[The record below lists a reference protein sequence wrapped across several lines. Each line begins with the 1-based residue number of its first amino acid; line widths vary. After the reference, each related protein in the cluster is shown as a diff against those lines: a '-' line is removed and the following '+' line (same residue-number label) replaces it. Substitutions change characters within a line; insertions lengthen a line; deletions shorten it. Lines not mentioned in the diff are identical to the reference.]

1 MSFIENIT
9 VNFSNSVEKIGSF
22 SEEIR
27 MVEEKVTCI
36 FNIANSKWIQCILE
50 VILELMFIS
59 YFLLIKLY
67 CDNFCLYFLSL

>member
-9 VNFSNSVEKIGSF
+9 VNFSNSVEKSGSF

-27 MVEEKVTCI
+27 MVEEKVTSI

-67 CDNFCLYFLSL
+67 CDNFCL

>member
-9 VNFSNSVEKIGSF
+9 VNFSNSVEKSGSF

-27 MVEEKVTCI
+27 MVEEKVTSI

-59 YFLLIKLY
+59 YFLLIKLH
-67 CDNFCLYFLSL
+67 CDNFCL

>member
-1 MSFIENIT
+1 MSFIENII

-27 MVEEKVTCI
+27 MVGEKVTCI
-36 FNIANSKWIQCILE
+36 FNIANSMWIQCILE

-67 CDNFCLYFLSL
+67 CDNFCL

>member
-9 VNFSNSVEKIGSF
+9 VNFSNSVEKSGSF

-27 MVEEKVTCI
+27 MVEEKVTFI

-50 VILELMFIS
+50 VILERMFIS
-59 YFLLIKLY
+59 YFLLKSYIAIISVY
-67 CDNFCLYFLSL
+67 SF